1 MTVADFKRMYRFGHR
16 VVIKPFNSDNI
27 YYLTVVL
34 LDAHKKT
41 LYLADVIHAEQR
53 PMIQLKNYYNKW
65 YVVKDDVVDT
75 STPYVLKSISR

>member
-27 YYLTVVL
+27 HYLTVVL

-41 LYLADVIHAEQR
+41 LYLADVRFAEQR
-53 PMIQLKNYYNKW
+53 PMIQLKHYYNKW

-75 STPYVLKSISR
+75 STPYALRSIS